1 MTGTSTIVPLLM
13 FEAADCL
20 MALPAS
26 EVAHLEKRGREGF
39 SKDPGENPSRPLFG
53 ESRFDLGAYFNGRE
67 SDGPW
72 LHWGRGTR
80 TAWLRVGHVVDVVPV
95 SVSGLTPMPTL
106 LRGERRTRAFL
117 AAGVRGDDV
126 FLLLDPARLNVEP
139 LKVTTLDRASVG
151 RDDKKSVGR
160 DDKKSV
166 GRDDKKSVGR
176 DDKKSVG
183 RDFSRASNK

>member
-1 MTGTSTIVPLLM
+1 MTATPTVVPLLM

-26 EVAHLEKRGREGF
+26 EIAHLEKSNRDPF
-39 SKDPGENPSRPLFG
+39 SPDTAEKG
-53 ESRFDLGAYFNGRE
+53 SRFDFSSHFDLGTYFNGRD

-80 TAWLRVGHVVDVVPV
+80 SAWLRVGHVVDVVPIA
-95 SVSGLTPMPTL
+95 VSGLTPMPAL

-126 FLLLDPARLNVEP
+126 FLLLDPARLNFEP
-139 LKVTTLDRASVG
+139 LKVTLDRASVG
-151 RDDKKSVGR
+151 RD
-160 DDKKSV
+160 
-166 GRDDKKSVGR
+166 
-176 DDKKSVG
+176 
-183 RDFSRASNK
+183 FSRANNE